1 MPFLVGTNNLIELLE
16 RSSLRHSWFF
26 FIIYFLFYFKIIWP
40 SLSVMQSFKAK
51 LRQQI
56 ELVANGEVRIVV
68 EGIKPDWHNLV
79 LTKSMF
85 LLVAC

>member
-1 MPFLVGTNNLIELLE
+1 
-16 RSSLRHSWFF
+16 
-26 FIIYFLFYFKIIWP
+26 
-40 SLSVMQSFKAK
+40 MQSFKAK

-68 EGIKPDWHNLV
+68 EGKKTDRHNLV

>member
-1 MPFLVGTNNLIELLE
+1 
-16 RSSLRHSWFF
+16 
-26 FIIYFLFYFKIIWP
+26 
-40 SLSVMQSFKAK
+40 MQSFKAK